1 MNDRM
6 QAHALLLLDL
16 IAVERPIDASRF
28 DALDDTA
35 WNEVLR
41 MARQHRLEPLL
52 GQRLEKDPGCFPR
65 LIADRMG
72 ERRRAQALAGLR
84 AAAELER
91 LRTLFLEAGIPF
103 AALKGAYLG
112 RAAYPRPE
120 LRPLRDIDILV
131 PRDRAVEAWRL
142 LESKGYSQIEQSQ
155 GSPESALDFLHQ
167 MPPARSPA
175 TGMAVEVHFRL
186 FHDRDRGEGY
196 EPSEDPLFWDRLVR
210 LGEPGRE
217 IAYPSPTDTLLHL
230 IEHAAYGH
238 AFDNGP
244 LLLSDIAWL
253 IRSGGVDWSLFWSL
267 ADRAHCRHGALLSF
281 ALTRRYWPDVDIAEP
296 DYGPDSSS
304 VPVALVDAT
313 GIIMLQDSSRRK
325 DLKLSLQARL
335 RRRSGNLPAF
345 LLGRLFPSRL
355 EMANMYPVDPASP
368 RMPLFY
374 ARRLWEIG
382 TRRRPGLI
390 GQRLDRTNGSVEHID
405 GAIVD
410 HMLAVHDWLEQHD
423 AATAVH

>member
-1 MNDRM
+1 MSDHM
-6 QAHALLLLDL
+6 PALLLLDL
-16 IAVERPIDASRF
+16 IAVERPIDAAKYASLE
-28 DALDDTA
+28 DAA
-35 WNEVLR
+35 WEDMLR

-52 GQRLEKDPGCFPR
+52 GQRLAHDRSGFPDP
-65 LIADRMG
+65 IADRLT
-72 ERRRAQALAGLR
+72 ERRRAQAVAGLR

-91 LRTLFLEAGIPF
+91 LRALFSKAGISF

-120 LRPLRDIDILV
+120 LRPLRDIDIIV

-142 LESKGYSQIEQSQ
+142 LEAEGYGQIELSQ

-167 MPPARSPA
+167 MPPARSPV

-186 FHDRDRGEGY
+186 FHDRERGDGY
-196 EPSEDPLFWDRLVR
+196 EPSEDPAFWERLVR

-238 AFDNGP
+238 GFDNGP

-253 IRSGGVDWSLFWSL
+253 VRGGSVDWPLFWSL

-281 ALTRRYWPDVDIAEP
+281 ALTRRYWPSVIIPEP
-296 DYGPDSSS
+296 ESGPGSSS
-304 VPVALVDAT
+304 VPAALVDAT
-313 GIIMLQDSSRRK
+313 ALIMLQDASQRK
-325 DLKLSLQARL
+325 DLKLSLQTRL
-335 RRRSGNLPAF
+335 RRRSGNLSSF

-355 EMANMYPVDPASP
+355 EMANMYPVDPRSP
-368 RMPLFY
+368 RLPLFY

-382 TRRRPGLI
+382 TRRRPALI
-390 GQRLDRTNGSVEHID
+390 GRSSARTERASSHADV
-405 GAIVD
+405 AIVD
-410 HMLAVHDWLEQHD
+410 HMLAVHDWLERHD
-423 AATAVH
+423 GAVAAH

>member
-1 MNDRM
+1 MSDST
-6 QAHALLLLDL
+6 HALLLLDL
-16 IAVERPIDASRF
+16 IAVERPIDVDRYAT
-28 DALDDTA
+28 LDESA
-35 WNEVLR
+35 WDDLTR

-52 GQRLEKDPGCFPR
+52 GQRLVQDPDCFPDPVAAR
-65 LIADRMG
+65 LV
-72 ERRRAQALAGLR
+72 ERRRAQAVAGLR

-91 LRTLFLEAGIPF
+91 LRALFSEVGIVF

-131 PRDRAVEAWRL
+131 PRNSAVEAWRL
-142 LESKGYSQIEQSQ
+142 LEAKGYGQIELSQ

-186 FHDRDRGEGY
+186 FHDRERGDGY
-196 EPSEDPLFWDRLVR
+196 EPSEDPAFWERLVR
-210 LGEPGRE
+210 LGEPGRA

-238 AFDNGP
+238 GFDNGP

-253 IRSGGVDWSLFWSL
+253 VRSGAIDWTLFWSL

-281 ALTRRYWPDVDIAEP
+281 ALTRRYWPSVVVPEP
-296 DYGPDSSS
+296 ESGPGSSS
-304 VPVALVDAT
+304 VPSALIDAT
-313 GIIMLQDSSRRK
+313 ALIMLQDASQRK
-325 DLKLSLQARL
+325 DLKLSLQTRL
-335 RRRSGNLPAF
+335 RRRSGNLSSF
-345 LLGRLFPSRL
+345 VLGRLFPSRL
-355 EMANMYPVDPASP
+355 EMANMYPVDPRSP

-382 TRRRPGLI
+382 TRRRPTLI
-390 GQRLDRTNGSVEHID
+390 GRSRTRKEQSSSHAD
-405 GAIVD
+405 LAIVD
-410 HMLAVHDWLEQHD
+410 HMLAVHDWLERHD
-423 AATAVH
+423 GAVAAH

>member
-1 MNDRM
+1 
-6 QAHALLLLDL
+6 
-16 IAVERPIDASRF
+16 
-28 DALDDTA
+28 
-35 WNEVLR
+35 
-41 MARQHRLEPLL
+41 
-52 GQRLEKDPGCFPR
+52 
-65 LIADRMG
+65 
-72 ERRRAQALAGLR
+72 
-84 AAAELER
+84 
-91 LRTLFLEAGIPF
+91 
-103 AALKGAYLG
+103 
-112 RAAYPRPE
+112 
-120 LRPLRDIDILV
+120 
-131 PRDRAVEAWRL
+131 
-142 LESKGYSQIEQSQ
+142 
-155 GSPESALDFLHQ
+155 
-167 MPPARSPA
+167 
-175 TGMAVEVHFRL
+175 MAVEVHFRL

-296 DYGPDSSS
+296 DYGADSSS

-313 GIIMLQDSSRRK
+313 GLIMLQDASRRK

-390 GQRLDRTNGSVEHID
+390 GQRLDRTNGSVEHAD